1 MTGAAGTSDMSGYI
15 HMMSLAPSYSPL
27 NMLHSTRQSSQSHL
41 HIPVHEC
48 IVQLILESVN
58 IISDLLLAKLQKR
71 MLIPTAI
78 KYAYILGI
86 F

>member
-1 MTGAAGTSDMSGYI
+1 MMGAAGTSDMSGHI
-15 HMMSLAPSYSPL
+15 LMMSFPRRQHYTPL
-27 NMLHSTRQSSQSHL
+27 NMLHSMQQSSQSHL

-78 KYAYILGI
+78 KYAYI
-86 F
+86 